1 LISRV
6 YFDITYLEVEVHRML
21 YKKTIL
27 LLAISLP
34 VLLISAK
41 GQGKKTGIEGYIFR
55 ISGNR
60 MPSPDAKLSP
70 PKGIKAV
77 LYVYQLTS
85 LSQVTKSGGSA
96 FYSSIATKLVQSVT
110 SDESGY
116 FYTSLPPGE
125 YSLFTKKDALFY
137 ANNFDGENHIAPV
150 EVVAHKV
157 TQVNVNIDYDAV
169 Y

>member
-1 LISRV
+1 
-6 YFDITYLEVEVHRML
+6 ML
-21 YKKTIL
+21 KIHSIL
-27 LLAISLP
+27 LLAFSMTLFM
-34 VLLISAK
+34 STYC
-41 GQGKKTGIEGYIFR
+41 QGKKTGIEGYIFR

-77 LYVYQLTS
+77 LYVYQLTG
-85 LSQVTKSGGSA
+85 LNQVTRQGESA
-96 FYSSIATKLVQSVT
+96 FYTSIGTKLVQTVN
-110 SDESGY
+110 SDENGY
-116 FYTSLPPGE
+116 FFLSLPPGE

-137 ANNFDGENHIAPV
+137 ANNFDSENHIAPV
-150 EVVAHKV
+150 KVTPHKV

>member
-1 LISRV
+1 
-6 YFDITYLEVEVHRML
+6 ML

-27 LLAISLP
+27 ILAVSFPFLFGTGY
-34 VLLISAK
+34 

-55 ISGNR
+55 ISGNQ

-77 LYVYQLTS
+77 LYVYELTS
-85 LSQVTKSGGSA
+85 FSQVTKLGESA
-96 FYSSIATKLVQSVT
+96 FYSSVRTKLVQSVT
-110 SDESGY
+110 SDDSGY
-116 FYTSLPPGE
+116 FYLSLPPGE

-137 ANNFDGENHIAPV
+137 ANNFDGNNHIAPV
-150 EVVAHKV
+150 TVTPHKV
-157 TQVNVNIDYDAV
+157 TQINVNIDYDAV